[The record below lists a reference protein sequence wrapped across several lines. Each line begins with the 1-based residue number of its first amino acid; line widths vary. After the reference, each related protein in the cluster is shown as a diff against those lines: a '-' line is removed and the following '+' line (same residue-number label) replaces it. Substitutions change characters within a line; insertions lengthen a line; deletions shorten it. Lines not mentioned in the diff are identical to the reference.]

1 MKITR
6 SQLSRIIKEET
17 TRAIREANRIH
28 EQEEDE
34 DEDAA
39 AEASRKRAEAEAKL
53 KAEDLRL
60 RAICVDF
67 VDRLLESYP
76 KMTFKL
82 AIEILLKQVE
92 DYSLNHEG
100 LLQYVASMIG
110 GKTSLEDT
118 IATLLPAVEG
128 IADQMVAER
137 TGAPVPARDSHQR
150 KS

>member
-34 DEDAA
+34 AP
-39 AEASRKRAEAEAKL
+39 
-53 KAEDLRL
+53 L

-67 VDRLLESYP
+67 VERLLKSYP
-76 KMTFKL
+76 KMTFER

-110 GKTSLEDT
+110 GETSLEDT
-118 IATLLPAVEG
+118 IATLLPEVEG
-128 IADQMVAER
+128 IADQMVAEH
-137 TGAPVPARDSHQR
+137 TGAPTTARDSYQR
-150 KS
+150 RS